1 MKLKYAIIVFALVEF
16 ILLSFVVVQVWSSK

>member
-16 ILLSFVVVQVWSSK
+16 IALSFVVVQMWSAK